1 MNILAVSYPDA
12 FELIKNL
19 SGIFEY
25 AFLFLRWFLMALSV
39 LFTVYAIMNLYALTT
54 SSNGQPNK
62 MFPSR
67 SQPTIGSA
75 WMQLVLAGLL
85 MVTAMTLLPLAT
97 SMSAI
102 TGEATINYYSVGS
115 YSAPNNDMIES
126 IGQLLNRAFAF
137 LGLLAVFR
145 GFMTWWKITNG
156 ESDHKFGRV
165 IGFFFFGLLC
175 FNIEFVN
182 ALISNTIGFDIIG
195 FLISRN

>member
-1 MNILAVSYPDA
+1 MTILAVSYPDA
-12 FELIKNL
+12 FVLIKNL
-19 SGIFEY
+19 SGVFEY
-25 AFLFLRWFLMALSV
+25 AFLFLRWFLMV
-39 LFTVYAIMNLYALTT
+39 LAVMFTVYAIMNLYALTT
-54 SSNGQPNK
+54 SANGQPNK

-75 WMQLVLAGLL
+75 WVQLVLAGLL
-85 MVTAMTLLPLAT
+85 MVTAITLLPLAT

-115 YSAPNNDMIES
+115 YDAPTDDMTKS

-137 LGLLAVFR
+137 LGLLAIFR

-165 IGFFFFGLLC
+165 IGFFFFGILC
-175 FNIEFVN
+175 FNIEFLN
-182 ALISNTIGFDIIG
+182 ALVANTIGFDTIG
-195 FLISRN
+195 FLLSKN

>member
-1 MNILAVSYPDA
+1 
-12 FELIKNL
+12 
-19 SGIFEY
+19 
-25 AFLFLRWFLMALSV
+25 
-39 LFTVYAIMNLYALTT
+39 
-54 SSNGQPNK
+54 
-62 MFPSR
+62 
-67 SQPTIGSA
+67 
-75 WMQLVLAGLL
+75 

-115 YSAPNNDMIES
+115 YGAPNNDMIES

-195 FLISRN
+195 FLISKN

>member
-1 MNILAVSYPDA
+1 MTILAVSYPDA
-12 FELIKNL
+12 FVLIKNL

-25 AFLFLRWFLMALSV
+25 GFLFLRWFLMILSV
-39 LFTVYAIMNLYALTT
+39 MFTVYAIMNLYALST
-54 SSNGQPNK
+54 SSTGQPNK

-67 SQPTIGSA
+67 SQPTISSA

-85 MVTAMTLLPLAT
+85 MVTATTLLPLAT

-102 TGEATINYYSVGS
+102 SGDATISYYSVGS
-115 YSAPNNDMIES
+115 YDATGSDMTKS
-126 IGQLLNRAFAF
+126 IGQLLQRAFAF
-137 LGLLAVFR
+137 LGLLATFR

-175 FNIEFVN
+175 FNITFVN
-182 ALISNTIGFDIIG
+182 ALVANTIGFDTIG
-195 FLISRN
+195 FLLSKN